1 MLQISLSEVYGSKLR
16 GIKML
21 ETCEALTA
29 FKERRA
35 NGLKSL
41 DEATQGAATSD
52 LNREVEVSIG
62 HGNMQVSSKSEQ
74 NPYCVKVSWVK

>member
-1 MLQISLSEVYGSKLR
+1 M
-16 GIKML
+16 KML
-21 ETCEALTA
+21 EICEALTA

-52 LNREVEVSIG
+52 LNREVEISIS

-74 NPYCVKVSWVK
+74 NTYCVEVSRCKGAHGG